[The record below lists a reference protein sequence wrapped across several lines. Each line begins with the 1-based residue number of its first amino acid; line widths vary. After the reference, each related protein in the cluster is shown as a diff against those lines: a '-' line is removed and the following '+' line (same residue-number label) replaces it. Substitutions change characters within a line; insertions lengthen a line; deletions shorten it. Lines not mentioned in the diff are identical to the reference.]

1 MKYQY
6 YPGCSLE
13 GTALEYNLSTQALMA
28 AMGAELIEIE
38 DWTCCGASAADSTS
52 HLLSLALP
60 ARNLAL
66 AEKTEDVTDILV
78 PCSACYLNLKKVE
91 EQTRSDPKLLEKLN
105 SILEGDQLQLSGRIH
120 VRHLLDVIT
129 RDFGPEAIRYN
140 LKRAFTGFRIA
151 PYYGCQCLR
160 PYVVFDDPEDPR
172 SMEPLIE
179 AAGAEVHP
187 WGMGGKCCGA
197 SHMNTKMDVGIE
209 LVSAILHGAQG
220 ADAIVTVCPMC
231 QMNLEAY
238 QKKVFRTHKE
248 DLPMTILY
256 LPQFIGLAIGLTEED
271 LRMDLNLS
279 ITAGFRQKLRET
291 ASYRI
296 EAVNQTRPNYF
307 LQER

>member
-13 GTALEYNLSTQALMA
+13 GTALEYNRSTQAVMT
-28 AMGAELIEIE
+28 AMGAELTEIE

-52 HLLSLALP
+52 YLLSLALP

-66 AEKTEDVTDILV
+66 AEKTEDVTEILV

-91 EQTRSDPKLLEKLN
+91 EQTRSDPKLLETLN
-105 SILEGDQLQLSGRIH
+105 SILEEDQLRLSGSIH

-129 RDFGPEAIRYN
+129 RDLGPDTIRHK

-179 AAGAEVHP
+179 AAGAKVYP
-187 WGMGGKCCGA
+187 WDMGGKCCGA

-209 LVSAILHGAQG
+209 LVAAILQGAQG

-238 QKKVFRTHKE
+238 QKKISRTHKE
-248 DLPMTILY
+248 DLHTTILY
-256 LPQFIGLAIGLTEED
+256 LPQFIGLAIGLAEAD
-271 LRMDLNLS
+271 LGINLNLS
-279 ITAGFRQKLRET
+279 ITEEFRQKLRKT
-291 ASYRI
+291 AS
-296 EAVNQTRPNYF
+296 
-307 LQER
+307 